1 MKNSLNNVN
10 EIFSEFA
17 ILFLQRQKEVEV
29 RKGRRVGGREGEG
42 EERGGRSTDTF
53 FSLCQLLSMP
63 RSSLA

>member
-29 RKGRRVGGREGEG
+29 RKGRRVGGREGER
-42 EERGGRSTDTF
+42 EERGGRSPDTF
-53 FSLCQLLSMP
+53 FSLP
-63 RSSLA
+63 SSLNAKK

>member
-29 RKGRRVGGREGEG
+29 RKGRRVGGREGER
-42 EERGGRSTDTF
+42 EEKGGRSADTF
-53 FSLCQLLSMP
+53 FSLP
-63 RSSLA
+63 TSLNAKK